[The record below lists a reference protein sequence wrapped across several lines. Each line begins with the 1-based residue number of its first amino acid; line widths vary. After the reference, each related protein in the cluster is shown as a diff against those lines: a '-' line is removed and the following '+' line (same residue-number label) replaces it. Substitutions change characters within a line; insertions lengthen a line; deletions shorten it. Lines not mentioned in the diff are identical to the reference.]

1 MPSIKQFQ
9 ARIDSA
15 NRLLA
20 KELPP
25 SHRLRIAKLKLLDQ
39 IGITLRQKFPE
50 LDVEDPAEGGKVGI
64 PRLTTS
70 RRRNL
75 GHNLDRHGR
84 IG

>member
-20 KELPP
+20 KKLPP
-25 SHRLRIAKLKLLDQ
+25 GHRLRIAKLKLLDQ

-50 LDVEDPAEGGKVGI
+50 LDVEDPPKAAPSAPPREAAGGRTGADEGQRE
-64 PRLTTS
+64 PST
-70 RRRNL
+70 
-75 GHNLDRHGR
+75 
-84 IG
+84 